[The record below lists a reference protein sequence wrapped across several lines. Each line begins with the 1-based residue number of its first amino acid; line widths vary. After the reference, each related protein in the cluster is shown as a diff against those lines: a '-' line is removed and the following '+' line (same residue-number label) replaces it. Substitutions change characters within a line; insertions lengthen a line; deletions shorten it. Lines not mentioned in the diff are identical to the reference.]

1 MRGWEHTRRGA
12 GERKCHQL
20 QFLYTFAWGWLWG
33 KDLGCHSCVNLLRL
47 WEGDDNYKSKPG
59 RSEKVETDYGKL
71 GASFLHIVNRLD
83 LEIKQYFR
91 KLQEMKTET
100 KCHCEIFTLVSN
112 DGIRQKCLCS
122 YLNPER
128 LRTFYSSIF

>member
-1 MRGWEHTRRGA
+1 M
-12 GERKCHQL
+12 
-20 QFLYTFAWGWLWG
+20 
-33 KDLGCHSCVNLLRL
+33 
-47 WEGDDNYKSKPG
+47 
-59 RSEKVETDYGKL
+59 ETDYGKL
-71 GASFLHIVNRLD
+71 GASFLHIVNSLD

-128 LRTFYSSIF
+128 LRTFYSSIFFNRDILTIFVKTNYTQFLPSYYLLLLCQRKRGGDYYFGLNRTVKFFFKKCYKTIHQYGFL

>member
-1 MRGWEHTRRGA
+1 M
-12 GERKCHQL
+12 
-20 QFLYTFAWGWLWG
+20 
-33 KDLGCHSCVNLLRL
+33 
-47 WEGDDNYKSKPG
+47 
-59 RSEKVETDYGKL
+59 ETDYGKL

-128 LRTFYSSIF
+128 LRTFYSSIFFNRDILLAFMLGIMLDYIIGDPKWLPHPVQGIGYLISFLEKKCAFSYLMVFKI